1 MLARTGE
8 ELLKIC
14 EEESI
19 SLSEY
24 AIRIEMRDRELSR
37 EEVYK
42 KMAKNLKV
50 MKEGATEGRE
60 KQVNSLSGLIGGDGY
75 RVQKY
80 LEKGNTLT
88 GDITVKAMA
97 MALSSSE
104 VNASM
109 GRIVAC
115 PTAGSCGIL
124 PAVILS
130 AGEKLGKSDEE
141 LIDALFA
148 SAAVGMIIGMNA
160 TLSGAEGGCQA
171 ECGSAAAMGAAA
183 VVEMM
188 GGTPKM
194 SLDAAAIVIK
204 NVLGLVCDP
213 VAEVN
218 DDIRKIVDDMFDT
231 MYQEEGIGLAA
242 PQVDILQRIIT
253 IDIEGDKQNQLVLIN
268 PEILAS
274 EGETGIE
281 EGCLSIPG
289 FRALVPRKEKV
300 TVKALDRHGK
310 EFTLDADGLLAIC
323 IQHEI
328 DHLNG
333 ILFVDYLSP
342 LKRQRIKEKLVK
354 YKKQI
359 AKQ

>member
-50 MKEGATEGRE
+50 MKDGATEGRE

-148 SAAVGMIIGMNA
+148 SAAVGKGQGTWDSELSNVKLNITTPSSQITTGAYTGNVTW
-160 TLSGAEGGCQA
+160 TL
-171 ECGSAAAMGAAA
+171 
-183 VVEMM
+183 V
-188 GGTPKM
+188 
-194 SLDAAAIVIK
+194 
-204 NVLGLVCDP
+204 
-213 VAEVN
+213 
-218 DDIRKIVDDMFDT
+218 
-231 MYQEEGIGLAA
+231 AA
-242 PQVDILQRIIT
+242 P
-253 IDIEGDKQNQLVLIN
+253 
-268 PEILAS
+268 
-274 EGETGIE
+274 
-281 EGCLSIPG
+281 
-289 FRALVPRKEKV
+289 
-300 TVKALDRHGK
+300 
-310 EFTLDADGLLAIC
+310 
-323 IQHEI
+323 
-328 DHLNG
+328 
-333 ILFVDYLSP
+333 
-342 LKRQRIKEKLVK
+342 
-354 YKKQI
+354 
-359 AKQ
+359 

>member
-1 MLARTGE
+1 MLARSGE

-14 EEESI
+14 EEENI

-50 MKEGATEGRE
+50 MKDGATEGRE

-88 GDITVKAMA
+88 GDVTVKAMA

-104 VNASM
+104 VNAAM

-130 AGEKLGKSDEE
+130 AGEKLAKTDEE

-204 NVLGLVCDP
+204 NILGLVCDP
-213 VAEVN
+213 VAGLVEIPCAKRNAAGAISALCTADMVMAGVESKIPF
-218 DDIRKIVDDMFDT
+218 DDTVSAMYKVGKSLPSSLRETAMGGVAITKAGLELRKKVFG
-231 MYQEEGIGLAA
+231 EE
-242 PQVDILQRIIT
+242 
-253 IDIEGDKQNQLVLIN
+253 
-268 PEILAS
+268 
-274 EGETGIE
+274 
-281 EGCLSIPG
+281 
-289 FRALVPRKEKV
+289 
-300 TVKALDRHGK
+300 
-310 EFTLDADGLLAIC
+310 
-323 IQHEI
+323 
-328 DHLNG
+328 
-333 ILFVDYLSP
+333 
-342 LKRQRIKEKLVK
+342 
-354 YKKQI
+354 
-359 AKQ
+359 